1 MSHFTIGTF
10 FASTATAL
18 APFLIVYYM
27 PQKVQKTQTPS
38 SALATL
44 PKPRPLAALRD
55 ARENAKTAP
64 EFNLL

>member
-27 PQKVQKTQTPS
+27 PQKTQTPS
-38 SALATL
+38 SALASL

-64 EFNLL
+64 EFNLI

>member
-1 MSHFTIGTF
+1 MSHFTVGTF

-18 APFLIVYYM
+18 APFLAVYYM
-27 PQKVQKTQTPS
+27 PQKAKAQTPS
-38 SALATL
+38 ALSTL

-55 ARENAKTAP
+55 ARENAKTTP

>member
-10 FASTATAL
+10 VASTATAL
-18 APFLIVYYM
+18 APFLVVYYM
-27 PQKVQKTQTPS
+27 PQKTQTPS
-38 SALATL
+38 STLSAL

-55 ARENAKTAP
+55 ARETAKTAP